1 MPLLIV
7 IYFSILPVQIL
18 KTPKLKGVLAQVK
31 VGQSYKS
38 FMQTPP
44 NSKKKYEKYEFL
56 LFFPFLLKGDLSKTQ

>member
-18 KTPKLKGVLAQVK
+18 KTPKLKGVFAQVK

-44 NSKKKYEKYEFL
+44 NSKKSLRNMNFCY
-56 LFFPFLLKGDLSKTQ
+56 FFHFY